1 MGFRTRGNAHYQII
15 FNDIL
20 NKDEA
25 LAWMID
31 DEEVYN
37 WLRLMLKERAPK
49 SFETSEELDIF
60 IADLNSRKNN
70 GD

>member
-49 SFETSEELDIF
+49 SFETSEELDKF